1 MSTPKCYR
9 RYISRKLFTDI
20 ANSFLLGYTFFMKK
34 KVLAIKDKEI
44 KKILKK
50 EKGRDMR
57 EDFFTLLRRAAKA
70 G

>member
-1 MSTPKCYR
+1 M
-9 RYISRKLFTDI
+9 
-20 ANSFLLGYTFFMKK
+20 LGYTFFMKK